1 MVQGVTHEQQNQ
13 LREMYKKR
21 LKKEKQIHISEKT
34 GVSVYALSRF
44 KNGKFDL
51 YDYLFVKLEKY
62 LLEQ

>member
-21 LKKEKQIHISEKT
+21 LKKEKQIYISKKT

-51 YDYLFVKLEKY
+51 YEYLYFRLRDYLLNS
-62 LLEQ
+62 